1 MKMNKGAI
9 LASMA
14 IIALAS
20 VLVGA
25 GTMAYFNQTVQATGN
40 TFTAGNLD
48 IKLSTTSSGPWV
60 SGPITGF
67 WDSPT
72 GWAPGESYTRR
83 LYFKNDGNVAVQV
96 VLLDFKNYV
105 SIAGP
110 TNFWDVIE
118 VDYFD
123 EFMTG
128 SNVASIIATFPAGSP
143 PVAGTAPL
151 TLHELMVMVPNGVQ
165 GYLNNNDLILF
176 DTFKGAC
183 PTCTTPP
190 YPNISLMGGTYLAP
204 GQVGWIEL
212 GFKFSSTAGIAYQNA
227 QCSFDL
233 EMGFI
238 QGPDSGVCRHELP
251 GWVP

>member
-25 GTMAYFNQTVQATGN
+25 GTMAYFNKTVQATGN

-48 IKLSTTSSGPWV
+48 IKLSVDGGSTWV
-60 SGPITGF
+60 SGPIDGF

-72 GWAPGESYTRR
+72 NWAPGETFTRR
-83 LYFKNDGNVAVQV
+83 LYFRNDGNVRVQV
-96 VLLDFKNYV
+96 VLLDFKSYV

-110 TNFWDVIE
+110 YSFWDVIE
-118 VDYFD
+118 VDYFN
-123 EFMTG
+123 EFMSG
-128 SNVASIIATFPAGSP
+128 FNFASLVDTWLGNSD
-143 PVAGTAPL
+143 GTL
-151 TLHELMVMVPNGVQ
+151 TLHELIVNPSLSGHVGNC
-165 GYLNNNDLILF
+165 DLIF
-176 DTFKGAC
+176 EDVASMPAIVAC
-183 PTCTTPP
+183 PDPTCTAVHKTM
-190 YPNISLMGGTYLAP
+190 LGGTYLAP

-233 EMGFI
+233 QMSFI
-238 QGPDSGVCRHELP
+238 QGPHSGVCRHELP
-251 GWVP
+251 GFIP

>member
-1 MKMNKGAI
+1 MKMDKRAI
-9 LASMA
+9 MATMA

-48 IKLSTTSSGPWV
+48 IKLYDGTSWV
-60 SGPITGF
+60 SGPINGF

-72 GWAPGESYTRR
+72 AWAPGETFTRR
-83 LYFKNDGNVAVQV
+83 LYFRNDGNVRVQV
-96 VLLDFKNYV
+96 VLLDFKSYV

-110 TNFWDVIE
+110 YSFWDVIE
-118 VDYFD
+118 VESFYEYVIPATNYAPIVATWLGD
-123 EFMTG
+123 T
-128 SNVASIIATFPAGSP
+128 NV
-143 PVAGTAPL
+143 PL
-151 TLHELMVMVPNGVQ
+151 TLNELISTPNGVS
-165 GYLNNNDLILF
+165 GLLDNCDLILF
-176 DTFKGAC
+176 DTSPGGCSGHA
-183 PTCTTPP
+183 TVS
-190 YPNISLMGGTYLAP
+190 SLMGGTYLAP

-212 GFKFSSTAGIAYQNA
+212 GFKFSSSAGIAYQNA

-233 EMGFI
+233 QMSFI

-251 GWVP
+251 GYFP